1 MNNYHQIIYLGDID
15 HFNLFKEKYKN
26 NELLKYVSII
36 RCDQDLINHE
46 QWATDYKNPYLSN
59 ILFIYQENFPLL
71 FSARYFLSQ
80 LFWDKEENKPA
91 YFSRFSGIYKSDKNA
106 YTVESAFSVELYF
119 NKIEEKKYSRF
130 SIMEIE

>member
-1 MNNYHQIIYLGDID
+1 MNNYHQIIYLGNID
-15 HFNLFKEKYKN
+15 DFNLFKTKYSN

-59 ILFIYQENFPLL
+59 ILFIYQENFILSPSAKAFINNL
-71 FSARYFLSQ
+71 FYG
-80 LFWDKEENKPA
+80 KENTEPV
-91 YFSRFSGIYKSDKNA
+91 YFSGLNGIYKSEKNA
-106 YTVESAFSVELYF
+106 YTNESAFSVDLHF
-119 NKIEEKKYSRF
+119 KIEEKKYSRF

>member
-1 MNNYHQIIYLGDID
+1 MSYHQIIYLGDID

-36 RCDQDLINHE
+36 RCDGDLINHE

-59 ILFIYQENFPLL
+59 ILFIYREDFYLSPSAKAFINNL
-71 FSARYFLSQ
+71 FYS
-80 LFWDKEENKPA
+80 EENIEII
-91 YFSRFSGIYKSDKNA
+91 YFSGLNGIYKSDKNA

-130 SIMEIE
+130 EIMEIE